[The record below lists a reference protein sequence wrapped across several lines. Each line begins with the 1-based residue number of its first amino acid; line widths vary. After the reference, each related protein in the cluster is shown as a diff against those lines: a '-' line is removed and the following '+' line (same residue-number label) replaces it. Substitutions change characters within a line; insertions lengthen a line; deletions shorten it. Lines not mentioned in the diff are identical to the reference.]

1 MKKLFAVGIFAVC
14 SLTIAVAGNV
24 RPKTYEITLSSTT
37 KVGKVLLKAGLY
49 TVKVD
54 GNNAV
59 FTEELTAKS
68 LTMPVKVENTDKK
81 FGSTRVESSK
91 EGDTDVVKEIELG
104 GSTTKLE
111 FGEY

>member
-59 FTEELTAKS
+59 FTDQVTAKS
-68 LTMPVKVENTDKK
+68 LTMTVKVENTDKK
-81 FGSTRVESSK
+81 FDSTRVEATT

-104 GSTTKLE
+104 GSNTKRE
-111 FGEY
+111 FDDY